1 MTGRFIT
8 FEGGEG
14 AGKTTQIVLLAEKL
28 RASGQ
33 TVITTREP
41 GGTKGAEAIRALLV
55 TGEADRW
62 DAMTEL
68 FLLNAA
74 RRDHVQRVIRP
85 ALARGDTILCDRFID
100 STRIYQGFVKGLADD
115 IICALHAQSTG
126 DLWPDTTLLLDLPA
140 DVGLERTTIR
150 HGNEDRFE
158 GEDLD
163 FHTRLRQGF
172 LALAAR
178 DPQRISIIDADAP
191 VDSVAA
197 AIWQQVNA

>member
-14 AGKTTQIVLLAEKL
+14 AGKTTQIAMLAKAL
-28 RASGQ
+28 REAGKS
-33 TVITTREP
+33 VVTTREP

-85 ALARGDTILCDRFID
+85 ALARGDIILCDRFID
-100 STRIYQGFVKGLADD
+100 STRIYQGFVKGLEDD
-115 IICALHAQSTG
+115 VICALHAQATG

-140 DVGLERTTIR
+140 DTGLERTTIR
-150 HGNEDRFE
+150 HGNENRFE
-158 GEDLD
+158 GEGLA

-191 VDSVAA
+191 VEAVAA
-197 AIWQQVNA
+197 AIWRQISA

>member
-14 AGKTTQIVLLAEKL
+14 AGKTTQIALLAEKL
-28 RASGQ
+28 RVSGQ

-100 STRIYQGFVKGLADD
+100 STRIYQGFVKGLEDD

-126 DLWPDTTLLLDLPA
+126 NLWPDTTLLFDVHA
-140 DVGLERTTIR
+140 DTGLERTATR
-150 HGNEDRFE
+150 HGNENRFE
-158 GEDLD
+158 GEGLA

-178 DPQRISIIDADAP
+178 DPQRISIIDAEAP